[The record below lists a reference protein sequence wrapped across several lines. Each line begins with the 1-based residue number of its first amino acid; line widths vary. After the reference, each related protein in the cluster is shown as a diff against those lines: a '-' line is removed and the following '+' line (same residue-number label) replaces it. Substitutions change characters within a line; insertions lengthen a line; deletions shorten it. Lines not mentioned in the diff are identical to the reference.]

1 MADIITIENNIKKY
15 LKDGIDKKNFFYDFI
30 SNYDFPAASITRARN
45 AGKTAIKN
53 KAMYEVVSEVS
64 SPMARVT
71 DMVKEVSEE
80 RNKPRIVIATNFNEL
95 AAIDTK
101 TGDSLITP
109 ITELPLH
116 ADFFLPWNGIEKV
129 DYSRENP
136 ADIKAASR
144 FKELYHELREINSFK
159 DQTTQEQA
167 FNLFLI
173 RLLFL
178 LFAEDTDIMP
188 KGIFTN
194 TIKTRTNVDG
204 TDLNQ
209 VISEIYA
216 SLDRE
221 NRNAEPEWL
230 RDFPYVNG
238 KLFSEPHVDLV
249 FDKTTRELI
258 VESGELLNWNEI
270 NPDILG
276 AMIQTV
282 ANGEKRS
289 VTGMHYTSVEN
300 IRRVLCPLFIDDLN
314 EIKQDIFNR
323 IDDNEEKDITDKT
336 KGANRRSFIKELEA
350 LLDRLSKIK
359 IFDPA
364 CGSGNFLII
373 AYKELRYIEIE
384 ILVKLD
390 ELSSTDLD
398 QGSWFNESK
407 ISLNNFYG
415 IEIDDF
421 AHEVARL
428 SLWIAEHQMNVEME
442 RQVFNFKSSLLPLRD
457 AGQIHVGNSLRFD
470 WKSIIALDSNSEV
483 YVVGN
488 PPYIGS
494 KLQSKEQKK
503 DLQECIGNSYRW
515 KKMDY
520 IAGWFFKVE
529 PLLTSDNVKCA
540 FVTTNSIFQGE
551 QVAFIWGVLLD
562 SLDIIFTYK
571 DIKWSN
577 SASNNAGVTVSIVG
591 LAGKEKNIADRYIFD
606 NQGHKEKVNYI
617 NAYLMDGTNII
628 VESTN
633 HPINGFPKIVMGSM
647 PRDNG
652 QLIIKDYEEYQNII
666 NQWPEL
672 KQYIKKYIGSEELIT
687 GKYRYVLWLNNIEYN
702 YIKNNPWVKE
712 KIEAVA
718 SFRKNSTASSTKVA
732 ALTPYA
738 FVQRGE
744 WEAAYHSYLESDHEE
759 FTQILV
765 PCHSSENREYVPM
778 GIVGED
784 VIIPNSAMVIYNA
797 PIYLLGLLQSR
808 MHMIWMR
815 AIGGK
820 LKTDY
825 RYSAGLVYNTFPV
838 PKISEQA
845 KKEIEDCVFEILDY
859 REMSGKTL
867 AELYDAKKM
876 PGELLE
882 IHQRLDL
889 LVDKLYQTKAF
900 VDDQERLSLLLN
912 MYKDK
917 VESHE

>member
-1 MADIITIENNIKKY
+1 MADIITIENNIKKNI
-15 LKDGIDKKNFFYDFI
+15 KTGIDKDNFFYDFI

-45 AGKTAIKN
+45 AGKTVIKN
-53 KAMYEVVSEVS
+53 KAMYEVVSESS

-101 TGDSLITP
+101 TGDSLITQ

-144 FKELYHELREINSFK
+144 FKELYHELRKINSFE
-159 DQTTQEQA
+159 DQTTQEHA

-194 TIKTRTNVDG
+194 TVKTRTNVDG
-204 TDLNQ
+204 SDLNQ
-209 VISEIYA
+209 VLLEIYA

-221 NRNAEPEWL
+221 NRDNEPEWL
-230 RDFPYVNG
+230 KDFPYVNG

-258 VESGELLNWNEI
+258 IEAGELLNWNEI

-300 IRRVLCPLFIDDLN
+300 IRRVLYPLFIDDLN
-314 EIKQDIFNR
+314 EVKQDIFNR
-323 IDDNEEKDITDKT
+323 IDDNEEKDIADKT
-336 KGANRRSFIKELEA
+336 KGSNRRSLIKELES
-350 LLDRLSKIK
+350 LLERLSKIK
-359 IFDPA
+359 VFDPA

-373 AYKELRYIEIE
+373 AYKELRFIEIE

-390 ELSSTDLD
+390 ELSSSELE

-442 RQVFNFKSSLLPLRD
+442 QQVFNFKSSLLPLRD
-457 AGQIHVGNSLRFD
+457 AGQIYLGNSLRYD
-470 WKSIIALDSNSEV
+470 WDSLISIHSNLEL
-483 YVVGN
+483 YIVGN
-488 PPYIGS
+488 PPYIGA
-494 KLQSKEQKK
+494 KKQSVEQKR
-503 DLQECIGNSYRW
+503 DLINVVGNLSQPRM
-515 KKMDY
+515 MDY
-520 IAGWFFKVE
+520 VSGWLFKSV
-529 PLLTSDNVKCA
+529 DFIQKIHCKVA
-540 FVTTNSIFQGE
+540 FVTTDSIFQGE
-551 QVAFIWGVLLD
+551 QVSLVWKPLLRFI
-562 SLDIIFTYK
+562 DIIFAY
-571 DIKWSN
+571 N
-577 SASNNAGVTVSIVG
+577 SFMWSNNAAGNAGVSVSIVG
-591 LAGKEKNIADRYIFD
+591 ITSKSNSVKKRYLFIDNGLISKCVENISPYLIAGDNTVVEKSRIQLFELPRMNFGNMPNDGKHLSMTQVEKDKIFIEYPELAPYIKRYMGGKELI
-606 NQGHKEKVNYI
+606 
-617 NAYLMDGTNII
+617 DGI
-628 VESTN
+628 S
-633 HPINGFPKIVMGSM
+633 
-647 PRDNG
+647 
-652 QLIIKDYEEYQNII
+652 
-666 NQWPEL
+666 
-672 KQYIKKYIGSEELIT
+672 
-687 GKYRYVLWLNNIEYN
+687 RYVLWINKSEYEKFALNPIVKSRVSKVRNHRLKSSAPELADE
-702 YIKNNPWVKE
+702 PWR
-712 KIEAVA
+712 
-718 SFRKNSTASSTKVA
+718 FRDTNTTSTQSLVIPGNTSSSRKY
-732 ALTPYA
+732 LPMD
-738 FVQRGE
+738 FVGP
-744 WEAAYHSYLESDHEE
+744 D
-759 FTQILV
+759 T
-765 PCHSSENREYVPM
+765 
-778 GIVGED
+778 
-784 VIIPNSAMVIYNA
+784 IISNLAMVIYDS
-797 PIYLLGLLQSR
+797 PIYIMGILQSR
-808 MHMIWMR
+808 MHMLWLR
-815 AIGGK
+815 TIGGK
-820 LKTDY
+820 IGQGY
-825 RYSAGLVYNTFPV
+825 RYSVGIVYNTFPV

-845 KKEIEDCVFEILDY
+845 KAEIEECVFEILDY

-867 AELYDAKKM
+867 AELYDTKTM
-876 PGELLE
+876 PEELLE

-917 VESHE
+917 VESNE

>member
-15 LKDGIDKKNFFYDFI
+15 IKNGIDKDNFFYDFI

-45 AGKTAIKN
+45 AGKTVIKN
-53 KAMYEVVSEVS
+53 KAMYEVVSESS

-71 DMVKEVSEE
+71 DIVKEVSEE

-116 ADFFLPWNGIEKV
+116 ADFFLPWNNIEKV

-159 DQTTQEQA
+159 DQTTQEHA

-194 TIKTRTNVDG
+194 AIKTRTNLDG
-204 TDLNQ
+204 SDLNQ
-209 VISEIYA
+209 VISGIYA

-221 NRNAEPEWL
+221 NRDLEPEWL

-238 KLFSEPHVDLV
+238 KLFSEPHVDLK

-258 VESGELLNWNEI
+258 IEAGELLNWNEI

-282 ANGEKRS
+282 ASGEKRS

-300 IRRVLCPLFIDDLN
+300 IRRVLCPLFIDELN
-314 EIKQDIFNR
+314 EVKQDIFNR

-336 KGANRRSFIKELEA
+336 KGTNRRGFIKELEA
-350 LLDRLSKIK
+350 LLNRLSKIK
-359 IFDPA
+359 VFDPA

-390 ELSSTDLD
+390 DLSSNELE
-398 QGSWFNESK
+398 QGCWFNESK

-415 IEIDDF
+415 IDIDDF
-421 AHEVARL
+421 THEVAKL
-428 SLWIAEHQMNVEME
+428 SLWIAEHQMNIEME
-442 RQVFNFKSSLLPLRD
+442 KSIYNFKSNLLPLHD
-457 AGQIHVGNSLRFD
+457 AGQIFLGNSTNYNWLELVNLT
-470 WKSIIALDSNSEV
+470 KDSEL
-483 YVVGN
+483 YLVGN
-488 PPYIGS
+488 PPYSGKKNS
-494 KLQSKEQKK
+494 KDTYKNQDKE
-503 DLQECIGNSYRW
+503 LVLGHIPSY
-515 KKMDY
+515 KSLDY
-520 IAGWFFKVE
+520 VCCWFYKAAKLITNCNGRAALV
-529 PLLTSDNVKCA
+529 S
-540 FVTTNSIFQGE
+540 TNSIVQGE
-551 QVAFIWGVLLD
+551 QVAIFWPEMFELVEIDFAYD
-562 SLDIIFTYK
+562 SFR
-571 DIKWSN
+571 WSN
-577 SASNNAGVTVSIVG
+577 SAANPAGVTVVIIGFSNKNNRSIKYLYSV
-591 LAGKEKNIADRYIFD
+591 D
-606 NQGHKEKVNYI
+606 NQKRKVENI
-617 NAYLMDGTNII
+617 NAYLTDGPNIYVKNCKTNLFGL
-628 VESTN
+628 
-633 HPINGFPKIVMGSM
+633 PIMVMGSM

-652 QLIIKDYEEYQNII
+652 GLIINTYQEYNEVIKLYPILRAYIRKFIGAKELINNQPRYTLWMNETQYMCVKDNPYVIERI
-666 NQWPEL
+666 NQVVD
-672 KQYIKKYIGSEELIT
+672 
-687 GKYRYVLWLNNIEYN
+687 YRSG
-702 YIKNNPWVKE
+702 E
-712 KIEAVA
+712 KAQL
-718 SFRKNSTASSTKVA
+718 STKKA
-732 ALTPYA
+732 ASIPYR
-738 FVQRGE
+738 FVEDRNKDR
-744 WEAAYHSYLESDHEE
+744 EA
-759 FTQILV
+759 III
-765 PCHSSENREYVPM
+765 PCHSSENRDYIPM
-778 GIVGED
+778 GIIAED
-784 VIIPNSAMVIYNA
+784 VIVSNSAMAIYDA
-797 PIYLLGLLQSR
+797 PIYLLGLLESR
-808 MHMIWMR
+808 MHMTWMR

-820 LKTDY
+820 LETRY

-845 KKEIEDCVFEILDY
+845 KAEIEDCVLEMLDY

-876 PGELLE
+876 PEELLE

-900 VDDQERLSLLLN
+900 ADDQERLSLLLN

-917 VESHE
+917 VESNE

>member
-15 LKDGIDKKNFFYDFI
+15 IKNGIDKDNFFYDFI
-30 SNYDFPAASITRARN
+30 LNYGLPAASITRAKN
-45 AGKTAIKN
+45 AGKTVIKN
-53 KAMYEVVSEVS
+53 KAMYEVVSESS

-71 DMVKEVSEE
+71 DMVKELSEE
-80 RNKPRIVIATNFNEL
+80 RNKPRIVIATNFNEI

-109 ITELPLH
+109 IAELPLH
-116 ADFFLPWNGIEKV
+116 ANFFLPWNGIEKV

-144 FKELYHELREINSFK
+144 FKALYHELREINTFK
-159 DQTTQEQA
+159 DQTTQEHA

-194 TIKTRTNVDG
+194 AIKTRTNLDG
-204 TDLNQ
+204 SDLNQ

-221 NRNAEPEWL
+221 NRDNESEWL
-230 RDFPYVNG
+230 KDFPYVNG
-238 KLFSEPHVDLV
+238 KLFSEPHVNLV

-258 VESGELLNWNEI
+258 IEAGELLNWNEI

-282 ANGEKRS
+282 ANEEKRS

-314 EIKQDIFNR
+314 EVKQDIFNR
-323 IDDNEEKDITDKT
+323 IEDNEEKEITDKT
-336 KGANRRSFIKELEA
+336 KESNRRAFIKELES

-359 IFDPA
+359 VFDPA

-384 ILVKLD
+384 ILVKLE
-390 ELSSTDLD
+390 ELSFNELE

-415 IEIDDF
+415 IDIDDF
-421 AHEVARL
+421 THEVAKL
-428 SLWIAEHQMNVEME
+428 SLWIAEHQMNIEME
-442 RQVFNFKSSLLPLRD
+442 KSIYNFKSNLLPLHD
-457 AGQIHVGNSLRFD
+457 AGQIFLGNSTNYNWLELVNLT
-470 WKSIIALDSNSEV
+470 KDSEL
-483 YVVGN
+483 YLVGN
-488 PPYIGS
+488 PPYSGKKNS
-494 KLQSKEQKK
+494 KDTYKNQDKEFV
-503 DLQECIGNSYRW
+503 LGHIPSY
-515 KKMDY
+515 KNLDY
-520 IAGWFFKVE
+520 VCCWFYKAAKLITNCNGRAALV
-529 PLLTSDNVKCA
+529 S
-540 FVTTNSIFQGE
+540 TNSIVQGE
-551 QVAFIWGVLLD
+551 QVAIFWPEMFELVDIDFAYD
-562 SLDIIFTYK
+562 SF
-571 DIKWSN
+571 KWSN
-577 SASNNAGVTVSIVG
+577 SAANPAGVTVVIIGFSDKNNRSIKY
-591 LAGKEKNIADRYIFD
+591 LYSTD
-606 NQGHKEKVNYI
+606 NQRRKVDNI
-617 NAYLMDGTNII
+617 NAYLAEEINIY
-628 VESTN
+628 VKNSKVN
-633 HPINGFPKIVMGSM
+633 LFGLPVMVMGSM
-647 PRDNG
+647 PIDG
-652 QLIIKDYEEYQNII
+652 GGLIINNFEEYIDI
-666 NQWPEL
+666 VKRYPEL
-672 KQYIKKYIGSEELIT
+672 KPYIRKFIGAKEFIND
-687 GKYRYVLWLNNIEYN
+687 KQRYVLWLDEKKYSVV
-702 YIKNNPWVKE
+702 KDNPFVKE
-712 KIEAVA
+712 RMNIVVA
-718 SFRKNSTASSTKVA
+718 ERSKEKAKASTKKA
-732 ALTPYA
+732 AKTPYK
-738 FVQRGE
+738 FGE
-744 WEAAYHSYLESDHEE
+744 IRHRETEG
-759 FTQILV
+759 IIIPRV
-765 PCHSSENREYVPM
+765 SSENRYYVPM
-778 GIVGED
+778 GFVGPD
-784 VIIPNSAMVIYNA
+784 TIISDSAMAIYDA
-797 PIYLLGLLQSR
+797 PIYLLGLLESR
-808 MHMIWMR
+808 MHMTWMR

-820 LKTDY
+820 LETRY

-838 PKISEQA
+838 PKISEQEKA
-845 KKEIEDCVFEILDY
+845 EIEDCVFEILDY

-876 PGELLE
+876 PEDLLE

-917 VESHE
+917 VESNE

>member
-15 LKDGIDKKNFFYDFI
+15 LKDGINQENFFYDFI
-30 SNYDFPAASITRARN
+30 SNYGFPAASITRARN
-45 AGKTAIKN
+45 AGKTVIKN
-53 KAMYEVVSEVS
+53 KAMYDVVSETS

-101 TGDSLITP
+101 TGDSLITS
-109 ITELPLH
+109 IAELPLH
-116 ADFFLPWNGIEKV
+116 ADFFLPWKGIEKV

-159 DQTTQEQA
+159 DQTTEEHA

-194 TIKTRTNVDG
+194 TVKTRTDVDG
-204 TDLNQ
+204 SDLNQ

-216 SLDRE
+216 SLDRG
-221 NRNAEPEWL
+221 NRDAEPEWL

-258 VESGELLNWNEI
+258 IEAGELLNWNEI

-282 ANGEKRS
+282 ADGEKRS

-300 IRRVLCPLFIDDLN
+300 IRRVLCPLFIDNLN
-314 EIKQDIFNR
+314 EVKQDIFDR
-323 IDDNEEKDITDKT
+323 IDENEEKDITDKT

-350 LLDRLSKIK
+350 LIERLSKIK
-359 IFDPA
+359 VFDPA

-384 ILVKLD
+384 ILAKLD
-390 ELSSTDLD
+390 ELSSSELD

-415 IEIDDF
+415 IDIDDF
-421 AHEVARL
+421 THEVAKL
-428 SLWIAEHQMNVEME
+428 SLWIAEHQMNIELE
-442 RQVFNFKSSLLPLRD
+442 KSIYNFKSNLLPLHD
-457 AGQIHVGNSLRFD
+457 AGQIFLGNSTRYEWEELVD
-470 WKSIIALDSNSEV
+470 ITKDSEL
-483 YVVGN
+483 YLVGN
-488 PPYIGS
+488 PPYSGKKNS
-494 KLQSKEQKK
+494 KK
-503 DLQECIGNSYRW
+503 DTFKNYDKEYVLGHISSY
-515 KKMDY
+515 KSLDY
-520 IAGWFFKVE
+520 VCCWFYKAAKLIINCNGRAALV
-529 PLLTSDNVKCA
+529 S
-540 FVTTNSIFQGE
+540 TNSVVQGE
-551 QVAFIWGVLLD
+551 QVAIFWPEMFKLVDIDFAYD
-562 SLDIIFTYK
+562 SF
-571 DIKWSN
+571 KWSN
-577 SASNNAGVTVSIVG
+577 SAANPAGVTVVIVG
-591 LAGKEKNIADRYIFD
+591 FSNKNNHSIKYLYSTD
-606 NQGHKEKVNYI
+606 NQRRKVENI
-617 NAYLMDGTNII
+617 NAYLTEGPNIY
-628 VESTN
+628 VKN
-633 HPINGFPKIVMGSM
+633 YKRNLYDLPVMVMGSM

-652 QLIIKDYEEYQNII
+652 GLIINTYQEFSEVISLYPILRACIRKFIGAKEFI
-666 NQWPEL
+666 NNQ
-672 KQYIKKYIGSEELIT
+672 Q
-687 GKYRYVLWLNNIEYN
+687 RYVLWMSEEQYLSVKDNP
-702 YIKNNPWVKE
+702 YIAEHIQQVIDYRSSDK
-712 KIEAVA
+712 AQL
-718 SFRKNSTASSTKVA
+718 STKKA
-732 ALTPYA
+732 ANTPYK
-738 FVQRGE
+738 FVEDRNKDQ
-744 WEAAYHSYLESDHEE
+744 EA
-759 FTQILV
+759 III
-765 PCHSSENREYVPM
+765 PCHSSENRDYIPM
-778 GIVGED
+778 GIIDKE
-784 VIIPNSAMVIYNA
+784 VIISNSAMAIYDA
-797 PIYLLGLLQSR
+797 PIYLLGLLESR
-808 MHMIWMR
+808 MHMTWMR

-845 KKEIEDCVFEILDY
+845 KAEIENCVFEMLDY

-876 PGELLE
+876 PEELLE

-917 VESHE
+917 VESNE

>member
-15 LKDGIDKKNFFYDFI
+15 LKEGIDKENFFYDLI
-30 SNYDFPAASITRARN
+30 SNYKFPAASITRARN
-45 AGKTAIKN
+45 AGKTVIKN

-80 RNKPRIVIATNFNEL
+80 RNKPRIVIATNFDEI

-101 TGDSLITP
+101 TSDSLIIP

-159 DQTTQEQA
+159 DQTTQEHA

-194 TIKTRTNVDG
+194 TVKTRTNIDG
-204 TDLNQ
+204 SDLNQ

-249 FDKTTRELI
+249 FDKSTRELI
-258 VESGELLNWNEI
+258 IEAGELLNWNEI

-282 ANGEKRS
+282 ADGEKRS

-300 IRRVLCPLFIDDLN
+300 IRRVLCPLFIDNLN
-314 EIKQDIFNR
+314 EVKQDIFNR
-323 IDDNEEKDITDKT
+323 IDENEEKDITDKT
-336 KGANRRSFIKELEA
+336 KGANRRSLIKELEA
-350 LLDRLSKIK
+350 LIDRLSKIK

-373 AYKELRYIEIE
+373 AYKELRRIEIVV
-384 ILVKLD
+384 LCKLQ
-390 ELSSTDLD
+390 ELMPKENA
-398 QGSWFNESK
+398 QGGRLFYESVV
-407 ISLNNFYG
+407 SLNSFIG
-415 IEIDDF
+415 IDLDDF
-421 AHEVARL
+421 AYEITRL

-442 RQVFNFKSSLLPLRD
+442 TRIKNAKASLLPLHD
-457 AGQIHVGNSLRFD
+457 AGKIYVGNSLRHD
-470 WKSIIALDSNSEV
+470 WSQLTNINQDDELYI
-483 YVVGN
+483 VGN
-488 PPYIGS
+488 PQYKGS
-494 KLQSKEQKK
+494 KKQKDYQKE
-503 DLQECIGNSYRW
+503 DLELVVGDKGSHGS
-515 KKMDY
+515 MDY
-520 IAGWFFKVE
+520 VAGWFFKAVE
-529 PLLTSDNVKCA
+529 LMRHNNCQTS
-540 FVTTNSIFQGE
+540 FVTTNSICQGE
-551 QVAFIWGVLLD
+551 QVALIWNYLLKYV
-562 SLDIIFTYK
+562 DISFAYSAF
-571 DIKWSN
+571 KWSN
-577 SASNNAGVTVSIVG
+577 NASNNAGVTVNIIG
-591 LAGKEKNIADRYIFD
+591 LCSKDTLLDRFLYDESGFQRRVSNITPYITE
-606 NQGHKEKVNYI
+606 NE
-617 NAYLMDGTNII
+617 NII
-628 VESTN
+628 VKSENNTL
-633 HPINGFPKIVMGSM
+633 NGLPKMCLGNM
-647 PRDNG
+647 PNDGGGLVITSEERIDY
-652 QLIIKDYEEYQNII
+652 IKEY
-666 NQWPEL
+666 PEL
-672 KQYIKKYIGSEELIT
+672 NQYIKKYIGAAELIKGQYRYALWLSEE
-687 GKYRYVLWLNNIEYN
+687 EYN
-702 YIKNNPWVKE
+702 KVATNPIVQSRILHTYNHRIKSSAKKLAERPW
-712 KIEAVA
+712 
-718 SFRKNSTASSTKVA
+718 SFRDTNVTK
-732 ALTPYA
+732 
-738 FVQRGE
+738 
-744 WEAAYHSYLESDHEE
+744 
-759 FTQILV
+759 TQSIIIPRV
-765 PCHSSENREYVPM
+765 SSENRYYVPM
-778 GIVGED
+778 GIVGPD
-784 VIIPNSAMVIYNA
+784 TIISDSAMAIYDA
-797 PIYLLGLLQSR
+797 PIYLLGLLESR
-808 MHMIWMR
+808 MHMTWMR

-820 LKTDY
+820 LETRY

-845 KKEIEDCVFEILDY
+845 KAEIEDCVFEILDY
-859 REMSGKTL
+859 RETSGKTL
-867 AELYDAKKM
+867 AELYDTKTM
-876 PGELLE
+876 PEELLE

-917 VESHE
+917 VESNE

>member
-15 LKDGIDKKNFFYDFI
+15 LKDGIDKENFFYDFI

-45 AGKTAIKN
+45 AGKTVIKN

-80 RNKPRIVIATNFNEL
+80 RNKPRIVIATNFDEI

-101 TGDSLITP
+101 TGDSLISP

-116 ADFFLPWNGIEKV
+116 ADFFLPWTGVEKV

-144 FKELYHELREINSFK
+144 FKELYHELRAINSFK
-159 DQTTQEQA
+159 DQTTQEHA

-194 TIKTRTNVDG
+194 AIKTRTNVDG
-204 TDLNQ
+204 SDLNQ
-209 VISEIYA
+209 VISEIYT

-221 NRNAEPEWL
+221 NRDAEPEWL

-258 VESGELLNWNEI
+258 IEAGELLNWNEI

-282 ANGEKRS
+282 ADGEKRS

-300 IRRVLCPLFIDDLN
+300 IRRVLCPLFIDNLN
-314 EIKQDIFNR
+314 EVKQDIFNR
-323 IDDNEEKDITDKT
+323 IDENEEKDIIDKT

-350 LLDRLSKIK
+350 LIDRLSKIK
-359 IFDPA
+359 VFDPA

-384 ILVKLD
+384 ILSKLD
-390 ELSSTDLD
+390 ELSSTELD

-415 IEIDDF
+415 IDIDDF
-421 AHEVARL
+421 THEVAKL
-428 SLWIAEHQMNVEME
+428 SLWIAEHQMNIELE
-442 RQVFNFKSSLLPLRD
+442 KSIYNFKSNLLPLHD
-457 AGQIHVGNSLRFD
+457 AGQIFLGNSTRYEWEELVD
-470 WKSIIALDSNSEV
+470 ITKDSEL
-483 YVVGN
+483 YLVGN
-488 PPYIGS
+488 PPYSGKKNS
-494 KLQSKEQKK
+494 KK
-503 DLQECIGNSYRW
+503 DTYKNYDKEYVLGHISSY
-515 KKMDY
+515 KSLDY
-520 IAGWFFKVE
+520 VCCWFYKAAKLIINCNGRAALV
-529 PLLTSDNVKCA
+529 S
-540 FVTTNSIFQGE
+540 TNSIVQGE
-551 QVAFIWGVLLD
+551 QVAIFWPEMFELVDIDFAYD
-562 SLDIIFTYK
+562 SF
-571 DIKWSN
+571 KWSN
-577 SASNNAGVTVSIVG
+577 SAANPAGVTVVIIGFSNKNNHSIKY
-591 LAGKEKNIADRYIFD
+591 LYSTD
-606 NQGHKEKVNYI
+606 NQRRKVENI
-617 NAYLMDGTNII
+617 NAYLAEEINIYVKNSRTNLYDLP
-628 VESTN
+628 VM
-633 HPINGFPKIVMGSM
+633 VMGSM
-647 PRDNG
+647 PIDG
-652 QLIIKDYEEYQNII
+652 GGLIIKSFEEYIDI
-666 NQWPEL
+666 VKRYPEL
-672 KQYIKKYIGSEELIT
+672 KPYIRKFIGAKEFIND
-687 GKYRYVLWLNNIEYN
+687 KQRYVLWLGENEYSR
-702 YIKNNPWVKE
+702 IKDNPFIKERMDIVIAERSKE
-712 KIEAVA
+712 KAKE
-718 SFRKNSTASSTKVA
+718 STKKA
-732 ALTPYA
+732 ASTPYK
-738 FVQRGE
+738 FGE
-744 WEAAYHSYLESDHEE
+744 IRHRDTEG
-759 FTQILV
+759 IIIPRV
-765 PCHSSENREYVPM
+765 SSENRYYVPM
-778 GIVGED
+778 GIVGPD
-784 VIIPNSAMVIYNA
+784 IIISDSAMAIYDA
-797 PIYLLGLLQSR
+797 PIYLLGLLESR
-808 MHMIWMR
+808 MHMTWMR

-820 LKTDY
+820 LETRY

-845 KKEIEDCVFEILDY
+845 KAEIEDCVFEILDY

-867 AELYDAKKM
+867 AELYDTKTM
-876 PGELLE
+876 PEELLE

-917 VESHE
+917 VESNE

>member
-15 LKDGIDKKNFFYDFI
+15 LKEGIDKENFFYDLI
-30 SNYDFPAASITRARN
+30 SNYKFPAASITRARN
-45 AGKTAIKN
+45 AGKTVIKN

-80 RNKPRIVIATNFNEL
+80 RNKPRIVIATNFDEI

-101 TGDSLITP
+101 TSDSLIIP

-136 ADIKAASR
+136 ADIKAASK

-159 DQTTQEQA
+159 DQTTQEHA

-194 TIKTRTNVDG
+194 TVKTRTNIDG
-204 TDLNQ
+204 SDLNQ

-249 FDKTTRELI
+249 FDKSTRELI
-258 VESGELLNWNEI
+258 IEAGELLNWNEI

-282 ANGEKRS
+282 ADGEKRS

-300 IRRVLCPLFIDDLN
+300 IRRVLCPLFIDNLN
-314 EIKQDIFNR
+314 EVKQDIFNR
-323 IDDNEEKDITDKT
+323 IDENEEKDITDKT
-336 KGANRRSFIKELEA
+336 KGANRRSLIKELEA
-350 LLDRLSKIK
+350 LIDRLSKIK

-373 AYKELRYIEIE
+373 AYKELRRIEIVV
-384 ILVKLD
+384 LCKLQ
-390 ELSSTDLD
+390 ELMPKENA
-398 QGSWFNESK
+398 QGGRLFYESVV
-407 ISLNNFYG
+407 SLNSFIG
-415 IEIDDF
+415 IDLDDF
-421 AHEVARL
+421 AYEITRL

-442 RQVFNFKSSLLPLRD
+442 TRIKNAKASLLPLHD
-457 AGQIHVGNSLRFD
+457 AGKIYVGNSLRHD
-470 WKSIIALDSNSEV
+470 WSQLTNINQDDELYI
-483 YVVGN
+483 VGN
-488 PPYIGS
+488 PQYKGS
-494 KLQSKEQKK
+494 KKQKDYQKE
-503 DLQECIGNSYRW
+503 DLELVVGDKGSHGS
-515 KKMDY
+515 MDY
-520 IAGWFFKVE
+520 VAGWFFKAVE
-529 PLLTSDNVKCA
+529 LMRHNNCQTS
-540 FVTTNSIFQGE
+540 FVTTNSICQGE
-551 QVAFIWGVLLD
+551 QVALIWNYLLKYV
-562 SLDIIFTYK
+562 DISFAYSAF
-571 DIKWSN
+571 KWSN
-577 SASNNAGVTVSIVG
+577 NASNNAGVTVNIIG
-591 LAGKEKNIADRYIFD
+591 LCSKDTLLDRFLYDESGFQRRVSNITPYITE
-606 NQGHKEKVNYI
+606 NE
-617 NAYLMDGTNII
+617 NII
-628 VESTN
+628 VKSENNTL
-633 HPINGFPKIVMGSM
+633 NGLPKMCLGNM
-647 PRDNG
+647 PNDGGGLVITSEERIDY
-652 QLIIKDYEEYQNII
+652 IKEY
-666 NQWPEL
+666 PEL
-672 KQYIKKYIGSEELIT
+672 NQYIKKYIGAAELIKGQYRYALWLSEE
-687 GKYRYVLWLNNIEYN
+687 EYN
-702 YIKNNPWVKE
+702 KVATNPIVQSRILHTYNHRIKSSAKKLAERPW
-712 KIEAVA
+712 
-718 SFRKNSTASSTKVA
+718 SFRDTNVTK
-732 ALTPYA
+732 
-738 FVQRGE
+738 
-744 WEAAYHSYLESDHEE
+744 
-759 FTQILV
+759 TQSIIIPRV
-765 PCHSSENREYVPM
+765 SSENRYYVPM
-778 GIVGED
+778 GIVGPD
-784 VIIPNSAMVIYNA
+784 TIISDSAMAIYDA
-797 PIYLLGLLQSR
+797 PIYLLGLLESR
-808 MHMIWMR
+808 MHMTWMR

-820 LKTDY
+820 LETRY

-845 KKEIEDCVFEILDY
+845 KAEIEDCVFEILDY
-859 REMSGKTL
+859 RETSGKTL
-867 AELYDAKKM
+867 AELYDTKTM
-876 PGELLE
+876 PEELLE

-917 VESHE
+917 VESNE

>member
-15 LKDGIDKKNFFYDFI
+15 LKDGINKENFFYDLI

-53 KAMYEVVSEVS
+53 KAMYEVVSEIS

-71 DMVKEVSEE
+71 DMVKEILEE

-101 TGDSLITP
+101 TGDSLITS
-109 ITELPLH
+109 IAELPLH

-144 FKELYHELREINSFK
+144 FKELYHELRKINSFK
-159 DQTTQEQA
+159 DQTTQEHA

-194 TIKTRTNVDG
+194 AIKTRTNVDG
-204 TDLNQ
+204 SNLNQ
-209 VISEIYA
+209 VISEVYA

-221 NRNAEPEWL
+221 NRDAEPEWL
-230 RDFPYVNG
+230 REFPYVNG

-258 VESGELLNWNEI
+258 IEAGELLNWNEI

-300 IRRVLCPLFIDDLN
+300 IRRVLCPLFIDNLN
-314 EIKQDIFNR
+314 EVKQDIFDR
-323 IDDNEEKDITDKT
+323 IDENEEKDITDRT
-336 KGANRRSFIKELEA
+336 KETKRRGFIKELKS
-350 LLDRLSKIK
+350 LLERLSKIK

-384 ILVKLD
+384 ILAKLD
-390 ELSSTDLD
+390 ELSSTELD

-421 AHEVARL
+421 AYEVARL

-442 RQVFNFKSSLLPLRD
+442 QQVFNFKSSLLPLRD
-457 AGQIHVGNSLRFD
+457 AGQIYLGNSLRYD
-470 WKSIIALDSNSEV
+470 WDSLISIHSNLEL
-483 YVVGN
+483 YIVGN
-488 PPYIGS
+488 PPYIGA
-494 KLQSKEQKK
+494 KKQSVEQKR
-503 DLQECIGNSYRW
+503 DLINVVGNLSQPRM
-515 KKMDY
+515 MDY
-520 IAGWFFKVE
+520 VSGWLFKSV
-529 PLLTSDNVKCA
+529 DFIQKIHCKVA
-540 FVTTNSIFQGE
+540 FVTTDSIFQGE
-551 QVAFIWGVLLD
+551 QVSLVWKPLLRFI
-562 SLDIIFTYK
+562 DIIFAY
-571 DIKWSN
+571 N
-577 SASNNAGVTVSIVG
+577 SFMWSNNAAGNAGVSVSIVG
-591 LAGKEKNIADRYIFD
+591 ITSKSNSVKKRYLFIDNGLISKCVENISPYLIAGDNTVVEKSRIQLFELPRMNFGNMPNDGKHLSMTQVEKDKIFIEYPELAPYIKRYMGGKELI
-606 NQGHKEKVNYI
+606 
-617 NAYLMDGTNII
+617 DGI
-628 VESTN
+628 S
-633 HPINGFPKIVMGSM
+633 
-647 PRDNG
+647 
-652 QLIIKDYEEYQNII
+652 
-666 NQWPEL
+666 
-672 KQYIKKYIGSEELIT
+672 
-687 GKYRYVLWLNNIEYN
+687 RYVLWINKSEYEKFALNPIVKSRVSKVRNHRLKSSAPELADE
-702 YIKNNPWVKE
+702 PWR
-712 KIEAVA
+712 
-718 SFRKNSTASSTKVA
+718 FRDTNTTSTQSLVIPGNTSSSRKY
-732 ALTPYA
+732 LPMD
-738 FVQRGE
+738 FVGP
-744 WEAAYHSYLESDHEE
+744 D
-759 FTQILV
+759 T
-765 PCHSSENREYVPM
+765 
-778 GIVGED
+778 
-784 VIIPNSAMVIYNA
+784 IISNLAMVIYDS
-797 PIYLLGLLQSR
+797 PIYIMGILQSR
-808 MHMIWMR
+808 MHMLWLR
-815 AIGGK
+815 TIGGK
-820 LKTDY
+820 IGQGY
-825 RYSAGLVYNTFPV
+825 RYSVGIVYNTFPV

-845 KKEIEDCVFEILDY
+845 KAEIEDCVFEILDY

-867 AELYDAKKM
+867 AELYDTKTM
-876 PGELLE
+876 PEELLE

-917 VESHE
+917 VESNE

>member
-15 LKDGIDKKNFFYDFI
+15 IKDGIDKEKFFYDFI
-30 SNYDFPAASITRARN
+30 SNYNFPAASITRARN
-45 AGKTAIKN
+45 AGKTIIKN
-53 KAMYEVVSEVS
+53 KAMYDVVSETS

-101 TGDSLITP
+101 TGDSLITL
-109 ITELPLH
+109 IAELPLH

-159 DQTTQEQA
+159 DQTTQEHA

-194 TIKTRTNVDG
+194 TVKTRTNIDG
-204 TDLNQ
+204 SDLNQ

-216 SLDRE
+216 SLDHE

-258 VESGELLNWNEI
+258 IEAGELLNWNEI

-282 ANGEKRS
+282 ADGEKRS

-300 IRRVLCPLFIDDLN
+300 IRRVLCPLFIDNLN
-314 EIKQDIFNR
+314 EVKQDIFDR
-323 IDDNEEKDITDKT
+323 IDENEEKDITDKT
-336 KGANRRSFIKELEA
+336 KGANRRSLIKELEA
-350 LLDRLSKIK
+350 LIDRLSKIK
-359 IFDPA
+359 VFDPA

-384 ILVKLD
+384 ILAKLD
-390 ELSSTDLD
+390 ELSSSELD

-415 IEIDDF
+415 IDIDDF
-421 AHEVARL
+421 THEVAKL
-428 SLWIAEHQMNVEME
+428 SLWIAEHQMNIELE
-442 RQVFNFKSSLLPLRD
+442 KSIYNFKSNLLPLHD
-457 AGQIHVGNSLRFD
+457 AGQIFLGNSTRYEWEELVD
-470 WKSIIALDSNSEV
+470 ITKDSEL
-483 YVVGN
+483 YLVGN
-488 PPYIGS
+488 PPYSGKKNS
-494 KLQSKEQKK
+494 KK
-503 DLQECIGNSYRW
+503 DTYKNYDKEYVLGHISSY
-515 KKMDY
+515 KSLDY
-520 IAGWFFKVE
+520 VCCWFYKAAKLIINCNGRAALV
-529 PLLTSDNVKCA
+529 S
-540 FVTTNSIFQGE
+540 TNSVVQGE
-551 QVAFIWGVLLD
+551 QVAIFWPEMFELVDIDFAYD
-562 SLDIIFTYK
+562 SF
-571 DIKWSN
+571 KWSN
-577 SASNNAGVTVSIVG
+577 SAANPAGVTVVIVG
-591 LAGKEKNIADRYIFD
+591 FSNKNNHSIKYLYSTD
-606 NQGHKEKVNYI
+606 NQRRKVENI
-617 NAYLMDGTNII
+617 NAYLTEGSNIY
-628 VESTN
+628 VKN
-633 HPINGFPKIVMGSM
+633 YKRNLYDLPVMVMGSM

-652 QLIIKDYEEYQNII
+652 GLIINTYQEFTEVISLYPILRACIRKFIGAKEFI
-666 NQWPEL
+666 NNQ
-672 KQYIKKYIGSEELIT
+672 Q
-687 GKYRYVLWLNNIEYN
+687 RYVLWMSEEQYLSV
-702 YIKNNPWVKE
+702 KDNPY
-712 KIEAVA
+712 VA
-718 SFRKNSTASSTKVA
+718 EHIQQVIDYRSSDKAQLSTKKA
-732 ALTPYA
+732 ANIPYK
-738 FVQRGE
+738 FVEDRNKDQ
-744 WEAAYHSYLESDHEE
+744 EA
-759 FTQILV
+759 III
-765 PCHSSENREYVPM
+765 PCHSSENRDYIPM
-778 GIVGED
+778 GIIDKE
-784 VIIPNSAMVIYNA
+784 VIISNSAMAIYDA
-797 PIYLLGLLQSR
+797 PIYLLGLLESR
-808 MHMIWMR
+808 MHMTWMR

-820 LKTDY
+820 LETRY

-845 KKEIEDCVFEILDY
+845 KAEMEDCVFEILDY

-867 AELYDAKKM
+867 AELYDTKTM
-876 PGELLE
+876 PEELLE

-900 VDDQERLSLLLN
+900 VDDQERLGLLLN

-917 VESHE
+917 VESNE

>member
-15 LKDGIDKKNFFYDFI
+15 IKNGIDKDNFFYDFI
-30 SNYDFPAASITRARN
+30 SNYKFPVSSITRARN
-45 AGKTAIKN
+45 AGKTVIKN
-53 KAMYEVVSEVS
+53 KAMYEVVSESS

-71 DMVKEVSEE
+71 EMVKEVSEE
-80 RNKPRIVIATNFNEL
+80 RNKPRIIISTNFNEL

-101 TGDSLITP
+101 TGNSLITP
-109 ITELPLH
+109 IAELPFH
-116 ADFFLPWNGIEKV
+116 ANFFLPWNGIEKV

-144 FKELYHELREINSFK
+144 FNALYHELREINSFK
-159 DQTTQEQA
+159 NQTTQEHA

-194 TIKTRTNVDG
+194 AIKTRTNLDG
-204 TDLNQ
+204 SDLNQ
-209 VISEIYA
+209 VILEIYA

-221 NRNAEPEWL
+221 NRDVEPEWL

-238 KLFSEPHVDLV
+238 KLFSEPHVDLI

-258 VESGELLNWNEI
+258 IEAGELLNWNEI

-282 ANGEKRS
+282 ASGEKRS

-314 EIKQDIFNR
+314 EVKQDIFNR
-323 IDDNEEKDITDKT
+323 IDDNEEKAITDKT
-336 KGANRRSFIKELEA
+336 KGTNRRGFIKELEA
-350 LLDRLSKIK
+350 LLNRLSKIK
-359 IFDPA
+359 VFDPA

-390 ELSSTDLD
+390 ELSSNELE

-415 IEIDDF
+415 IDIDDF
-421 AHEVARL
+421 THEVAKL
-428 SLWIAEHQMNVEME
+428 SLWIAEHQMNIEME
-442 RQVFNFKSSLLPLRD
+442 KSIYNFKSNLLPLHD
-457 AGQIHVGNSLRFD
+457 AGQIFLGNSTNYNWLELVNLT
-470 WKSIIALDSNSEV
+470 KDSEL
-483 YVVGN
+483 YLVGN
-488 PPYIGS
+488 PPYSGKKNS
-494 KLQSKEQKK
+494 KDTHKNQDKE
-503 DLQECIGNSYRW
+503 LVLGHIPSY
-515 KKMDY
+515 KSLDY
-520 IAGWFFKVE
+520 VCCWFYKAAKLITNCNGRAALV
-529 PLLTSDNVKCA
+529 S
-540 FVTTNSIFQGE
+540 TNSIVQGE
-551 QVAFIWGVLLD
+551 QVAIFWPEMFELVEIDFAYD
-562 SLDIIFTYK
+562 SFR
-571 DIKWSN
+571 WSN
-577 SASNNAGVTVSIVG
+577 SAANPAGVTVVIIGFSNKNNRSIKYLYSV
-591 LAGKEKNIADRYIFD
+591 D
-606 NQGHKEKVNYI
+606 NQKRKVENI
-617 NAYLMDGTNII
+617 NAYLTDGPNIYVKTCKTNLFGL
-628 VESTN
+628 
-633 HPINGFPKIVMGSM
+633 PIMVMGSM

-652 QLIIKDYEEYQNII
+652 GLIINTYQEYNEVIKLYPILRAYIRKFIGAKELINNQPRYTLWMNETQYMCVKDNPYVIERI
-666 NQWPEL
+666 NQVVD
-672 KQYIKKYIGSEELIT
+672 
-687 GKYRYVLWLNNIEYN
+687 YRSG
-702 YIKNNPWVKE
+702 E
-712 KIEAVA
+712 KAQL
-718 SFRKNSTASSTKVA
+718 STKKA
-732 ALTPYA
+732 ASIPYR
-738 FVQRGE
+738 FVEDRNKDR
-744 WEAAYHSYLESDHEE
+744 EA
-759 FTQILV
+759 III
-765 PCHSSENREYVPM
+765 PCHSSENRDYIPM
-778 GIVGED
+778 GIIAED
-784 VIIPNSAMVIYNA
+784 VIVSNSAMAIYDA
-797 PIYLLGLLQSR
+797 PIYLLGLLESR
-808 MHMIWMR
+808 MHMTWMR

-838 PKISEQA
+838 PKISKKA
-845 KKEIEDCVFEILDY
+845 KAEIEDCVFEMLDY

-876 PGELLE
+876 PEELLE

-900 VDDQERLSLLLN
+900 KGDQERLRLLLN

-917 VESHE
+917 VESNE

>member
-15 LKDGIDKKNFFYDFI
+15 IKDGIDKKNFFYDFI

-80 RNKPRIVIATNFNEL
+80 RNKPRIVIATNFDEL

-109 ITELPLH
+109 IIELPLY

-159 DQTTQEQA
+159 DQTTQEHA

-194 TIKTRTNVDG
+194 TVKTRTNIDG
-204 TDLNQ
+204 ADLNQ

-221 NRNAEPEWL
+221 NRNAETEWL

-249 FDKTTRELI
+249 FDKLTRELI
-258 VESGELLNWNEI
+258 IEAGELLNWNEI

-282 ANGEKRS
+282 ANGERRS

-300 IRRVLCPLFIDDLN
+300 TLRVLNPLFIDQLN
-314 EIKQDIFNR
+314 SVKQELFDQ
-323 IDDNEEKDITDKT
+323 IDDNEDKDVTEQT
-336 KGANRRSFIKELEA
+336 KDSNRRRFQLELEA
-350 LLDRLSKIK
+350 LLNRLSEIK

-373 AYKELRYIEIE
+373 AYKELRRIEIE
-384 ILVKLD
+384 VLCKLQ
-390 ELSSTDLD
+390 DLMPKENS
-398 QGSWFNESK
+398 QGGKLFYESVV
-407 ISLNNFYG
+407 SLNSFIG
-415 IEIDDF
+415 IDLDDF
-421 AHEVARL
+421 AHEITRL

-442 RQVFNFKSSLLPLRD
+442 DRIKNAKASLLPLHD
-457 AGQIHVGNSLRFD
+457 AGQIYVGNSLQHD
-470 WKSIIALDSNSEV
+470 WEQLIDIEGDKELYI
-483 YVVGN
+483 VGN
-488 PPYIGS
+488 PPYKGS
-494 KLQSKEQKK
+494 KKQEAYQKE
-503 DLQECIGNSYRW
+503 DLKLVVGDKGSYGM
-515 KKMDY
+515 MDY
-520 IAGWFFKVE
+520 VAGWFFKAVE
-529 PLLTSDNVKCA
+529 LMKYNNCQAA
-540 FVTTNSIFQGE
+540 FVTTNSICQGE
-551 QVAFIWGVLLD
+551 QVALIWKYLLKYV
-562 SLDIIFTYK
+562 DISFAYAAF
-571 DIKWSN
+571 KWSN
-577 SASNNAGVTVSIVG
+577 NASNNAGVTVNIIG
-591 LAGKEKNIADRYIFD
+591 LCVKGTILDRFLYDEFGFKRRVSNITPYITA
-606 NQGHKEKVNYI
+606 NQ
-617 NAYLMDGTNII
+617 NII
-628 VESTN
+628 VKSETN
-633 HPINGFPKIVMGSM
+633 TINGLPKMCFGNM
-647 PRDNG
+647 PNDGGGLVITPEER
-652 QLIIKDYEEYQNII
+652 LDYIEEY
-666 NQWPEL
+666 PEL
-672 KQYIKKYIGSEELIT
+672 EPYIKKYIGAAELIK
-687 GKYRYVLWLNNIEYN
+687 GQYRYALWLSQEEYG
-702 YIKNNPWVKE
+702 KVATNPIVQTRILHTYNHRINSSAKHLAERPW
-712 KIEAVA
+712 
-718 SFRKNSTASSTKVA
+718 SFRDTNVTK
-732 ALTPYA
+732 
-738 FVQRGE
+738 
-744 WEAAYHSYLESDHEE
+744 
-759 FTQILV
+759 TQSIIIPRV
-765 PCHSSENREYVPM
+765 SSENREYIPM
-778 GIVGED
+778 GIVGSD
-784 VIIPNSAMVIYNA
+784 TIISDSAMAIYDA
-797 PIYLLGLLQSR
+797 PIYLLGLLESR
-808 MHMIWMR
+808 MHMTWMR

-820 LKTDY
+820 LETRY

-845 KKEIEDCVFEILDY
+845 KAEIEDCVLEMLDY

-876 PGELLE
+876 PEELLE

-889 LVDKLYQTKAF
+889 LVDKLYQTRAF
-900 VDDQERLSLLLN
+900 ADDQERLGLLLN

-917 VESHE
+917 VESNE

>member
-15 LKDGIDKKNFFYDFI
+15 LKEGIDKENFFYDLI
-30 SNYDFPAASITRARN
+30 SNYKFPAASITRARN
-45 AGKTAIKN
+45 AGKTVIKN

-80 RNKPRIVIATNFNEL
+80 RNKPRIVIATNFDEI

-101 TGDSLITP
+101 TSDSLIIP

-159 DQTTQEQA
+159 DQTTQEHA

-194 TIKTRTNVDG
+194 TVKTRTNIDG
-204 TDLNQ
+204 SDLNQ

-249 FDKTTRELI
+249 FDKSTRELI
-258 VESGELLNWNEI
+258 IEAGELLNWNEI

-282 ANGEKRS
+282 ADGEKRS

-300 IRRVLCPLFIDDLN
+300 IHRVLCPLFIDNLN
-314 EIKQDIFNR
+314 EVKQDIFNR
-323 IDDNEEKDITDKT
+323 IDENEEKDITDKT
-336 KGANRRSFIKELEA
+336 KGANRRSLIKELEA
-350 LLDRLSKIK
+350 LIDRLSKIK

-373 AYKELRYIEIE
+373 AYKELRRIEIVV
-384 ILVKLD
+384 LCKLQ
-390 ELSSTDLD
+390 ELMPKENA
-398 QGSWFNESK
+398 QGGRLFYESVV
-407 ISLNNFYG
+407 SLNSFIG
-415 IEIDDF
+415 IDLDDF
-421 AHEVARL
+421 AYEITRL

-442 RQVFNFKSSLLPLRD
+442 TRIKNAKASLLPLHD
-457 AGQIHVGNSLRFD
+457 AGKIYVGNSLRHD
-470 WKSIIALDSNSEV
+470 WSQLTNINQDDELYI
-483 YVVGN
+483 VGN
-488 PPYIGS
+488 PQYKGS
-494 KLQSKEQKK
+494 KKQKDYQKE
-503 DLQECIGNSYRW
+503 DLELVVGDKGSHGS
-515 KKMDY
+515 MDY
-520 IAGWFFKVE
+520 VAGWFFKAVE
-529 PLLTSDNVKCA
+529 LMRHNNCQTS
-540 FVTTNSIFQGE
+540 FVTTNSICQGE
-551 QVAFIWGVLLD
+551 QVALIWNYLLKYV
-562 SLDIIFTYK
+562 DISFAYSAF
-571 DIKWSN
+571 KWSN
-577 SASNNAGVTVSIVG
+577 NASNNAGVTVNIIG
-591 LAGKEKNIADRYIFD
+591 LCSKDTLLDRFLYDESGFQRRVSNITPYITE
-606 NQGHKEKVNYI
+606 NE
-617 NAYLMDGTNII
+617 NII
-628 VESTN
+628 VKSENNTL
-633 HPINGFPKIVMGSM
+633 NGLPKMCLGNM
-647 PRDNG
+647 PNDGGGLVITSEERIDY
-652 QLIIKDYEEYQNII
+652 IKEY
-666 NQWPEL
+666 PEL
-672 KQYIKKYIGSEELIT
+672 NQYIKKYIGAAELIKGQYRYALWLSEE
-687 GKYRYVLWLNNIEYN
+687 EYN
-702 YIKNNPWVKE
+702 KVATNPIVQSRILHTYNHRIKSSAKKLAERPW
-712 KIEAVA
+712 
-718 SFRKNSTASSTKVA
+718 SFRDTNVTK
-732 ALTPYA
+732 
-738 FVQRGE
+738 
-744 WEAAYHSYLESDHEE
+744 
-759 FTQILV
+759 TQSIIIPRV
-765 PCHSSENREYVPM
+765 SSENRYYVPM
-778 GIVGED
+778 GIVGPD
-784 VIIPNSAMVIYNA
+784 TIISDSAMAIYDA
-797 PIYLLGLLQSR
+797 PIYLLGLLESR
-808 MHMIWMR
+808 MHMTWMR

-820 LKTDY
+820 LETRY

-845 KKEIEDCVFEILDY
+845 KAEIEDCVFEILDY

-867 AELYDAKKM
+867 AELYDTKTM
-876 PGELLE
+876 PEELLE

-917 VESHE
+917 VEFNE

>member
-15 LKDGIDKKNFFYDFI
+15 LKDGIDKENFFYDFI
-30 SNYDFPAASITRARN
+30 SNYDFPVASITRARN
-45 AGKTAIKN
+45 AGKTVIKN
-53 KAMYEVVSEVS
+53 KAMYELVSEVS

-101 TGDSLITP
+101 TGDSLITA
-109 ITELPLH
+109 IAELPLH

-159 DQTTQEQA
+159 DQTTEEHA

-194 TIKTRTNVDG
+194 IVKTRTNVDG
-204 TDLNQ
+204 SDLNQ

-221 NRNAEPEWL
+221 NRDNESEWL
-230 RDFPYVNG
+230 KDFPYVNG

-258 VESGELLNWNEI
+258 IEVGELLNWNEI

-282 ANGEKRS
+282 ANDKRRS

-300 IRRVLCPLFIDDLN
+300 TLRVLNPLFLDRINRL
-314 EIKQDIFNR
+314 KQDIFYQ
-323 IDDNEEKDITDKT
+323 IDENDDKNITDRSKEI
-336 KGANRRSFIKELEA
+336 NRRKFRKELET

-373 AYKELRYIEIE
+373 AYKELRRIEIDV
-384 ILVKLD
+384 LCKLQ
-390 ELSSTDLD
+390 ELMPKENA
-398 QGSWFNESK
+398 QGGRLFYESVV
-407 ISLNNFYG
+407 SLNSFIG
-415 IEIDDF
+415 IDLDDF
-421 AHEVARL
+421 AHEIARL

-442 RQVFNFKSSLLPLRD
+442 SQIKNTKVSLLPLHD
-457 AGQIHVGNSLRFD
+457 AGQIYVGNSLRHD
-470 WKSIIALDSNSEV
+470 WAQLIDIKADGELYI
-483 YVVGN
+483 VGN
-488 PPYIGS
+488 PPYKGGKKQKDSQKEDLKLVVGDKGS
-494 KLQSKEQKK
+494 Y
-503 DLQECIGNSYRW
+503 GM
-515 KKMDY
+515 MDY
-520 IAGWFFKVE
+520 VAGWFFKAVE
-529 PLLTSDNVKCA
+529 LIRHNNCQAA
-540 FVTTNSIFQGE
+540 FVTTNSICQGE
-551 QVAFIWGVLLD
+551 QVALIWNYLLKYV
-562 SLDIIFTYK
+562 DISFAYSAF
-571 DIKWSN
+571 KWSN
-577 SASNNAGVTVSIVG
+577 NASNNAGVTVNIIG
-591 LAGKEKNIADRYIFD
+591 LCSKGTLLDRFLYDESGHQRRVSNITPYITE
-606 NQGHKEKVNYI
+606 NE
-617 NAYLMDGTNII
+617 NII
-628 VESTN
+628 VKSETN
-633 HPINGFPKIVMGSM
+633 TINGLPKMCFGNMPNDGGGLIVT
-647 PRDNG
+647 PEERVDY
-652 QLIIKDYEEYQNII
+652 IKAY
-666 NQWPEL
+666 PEL
-672 KQYIKKYIGSEELIT
+672 EPYIKKYIGAAELIK
-687 GKYRYVLWLNNIEYN
+687 GQYRYALWLNEKDYKKIES
-702 YIKNNPWVKE
+702 NPIVKE
-712 KIEAVA
+712 RIERTYKHRIKSSAKGLA
-718 SFRKNSTASSTKVA
+718 ARPWSFRDTNMTT
-732 ALTPYA
+732 
-738 FVQRGE
+738 
-744 WEAAYHSYLESDHEE
+744 
-759 FTQILV
+759 TQSIMI
-765 PCHSSENREYVPM
+765 PCHSSENREYLPM
-778 GIVGED
+778 GIVGD
-784 VIIPNSAMVIYNA
+784 DIIISNSAMAIYDA
-797 PIYLLGLLQSR
+797 PIYLLGLLESR
-808 MHMIWMR
+808 MHMTWMR

-845 KKEIEDCVFEILDY
+845 KAEIEDCVFEMLDY
-859 REMSGKTL
+859 REISGKTL

-876 PGELLE
+876 PEELLE

-900 VDDQERLSLLLN
+900 ADDQERLSLLLN

-917 VESHE
+917 VESNE

>member
-15 LKDGIDKKNFFYDFI
+15 IKNGIDKDNFFYDFI
-30 SNYDFPAASITRARN
+30 SNYKFPVSSITRARN
-45 AGKTAIKN
+45 AGKTVIKN
-53 KAMYEVVSEVS
+53 KAMYEVVSESS

-71 DMVKEVSEE
+71 EMVKEVSEE
-80 RNKPRIVIATNFNEL
+80 RNKPRIVIATNFNEI

-109 ITELPLH
+109 IAELPLH
-116 ADFFLPWNGIEKV
+116 ANFFLPWNGIEKV

-144 FKELYHELREINSFK
+144 FKELYHELRDINTFK
-159 DQTTQEQA
+159 DQTTQEHA

-194 TIKTRTNVDG
+194 AIKTRTNVDG
-204 TDLNQ
+204 SDLNQ

-221 NRNAEPEWL
+221 NRDNESEWL
-230 RDFPYVNG
+230 KDFPYVNG

-258 VESGELLNWNEI
+258 IEVGELLNWNEI

-282 ANGEKRS
+282 ANDKRRS

-300 IRRVLCPLFIDDLN
+300 TLRVLNPLFLDRINRL
-314 EIKQDIFNR
+314 KQDIFYQ
-323 IDDNEEKDITDKT
+323 IDENDDKNITDRSKEI
-336 KGANRRSFIKELEA
+336 NRRKFRKELET

-373 AYKELRYIEIE
+373 AYKELRRIEIDV
-384 ILVKLD
+384 LCKLQ
-390 ELSSTDLD
+390 ELMPKENA
-398 QGSWFNESK
+398 QGGRLFYESVV
-407 ISLNNFYG
+407 SLNSFIG
-415 IEIDDF
+415 IDLDDF
-421 AHEVARL
+421 AHEIARL

-442 RQVFNFKSSLLPLRD
+442 SQIKNTKASLLPLHD
-457 AGQIHVGNSLRFD
+457 AGQIYVGNSLRHD
-470 WKSIIALDSNSEV
+470 WAQLIDIKADGELYI
-483 YVVGN
+483 VGN
-488 PPYIGS
+488 PPYKGGKKQKDSQKEDLKLVVGDKGS
-494 KLQSKEQKK
+494 Y
-503 DLQECIGNSYRW
+503 GM
-515 KKMDY
+515 MDY
-520 IAGWFFKVE
+520 VAGWFFKAVE
-529 PLLTSDNVKCA
+529 LIRHNNCQTA
-540 FVTTNSIFQGE
+540 FVTTNSICQGE
-551 QVAFIWGVLLD
+551 QVALIWNYLLKYV
-562 SLDIIFTYK
+562 DISFAYSAF
-571 DIKWSN
+571 KWSN
-577 SASNNAGVTVSIVG
+577 NASNNAGVTVNIIG
-591 LAGKEKNIADRYIFD
+591 LCSKGTLLDRFLYDESGHQRRVSNITPYITE
-606 NQGHKEKVNYI
+606 NE
-617 NAYLMDGTNII
+617 NII
-628 VESTN
+628 VKSETN
-633 HPINGFPKIVMGSM
+633 TINGLPKMCFGNMPNDGGGLIVT
-647 PRDNG
+647 PEERVDY
-652 QLIIKDYEEYQNII
+652 IKAYPVLE
-666 NQWPEL
+666 P
-672 KQYIKKYIGSEELIT
+672 YIKKYIGAAELIK
-687 GKYRYVLWLNNIEYN
+687 GQYRYALWLNEKDYKKIES
-702 YIKNNPWVKE
+702 NPIVKE
-712 KIEAVA
+712 RIERTYKHRIKSSAKGLA
-718 SFRKNSTASSTKVA
+718 ARPWSFRDTNMTT
-732 ALTPYA
+732 
-738 FVQRGE
+738 
-744 WEAAYHSYLESDHEE
+744 
-759 FTQILV
+759 TQSIMI
-765 PCHSSENREYVPM
+765 PCHSSENREYLPM
-778 GIVGED
+778 GIVGD
-784 VIIPNSAMVIYNA
+784 DIIISNSAMAIYDA
-797 PIYLLGLLQSR
+797 PIYLLGLLESR
-808 MHMIWMR
+808 MHMTWMR

-845 KKEIEDCVFEILDY
+845 KAEIEDCVFEMLDY

-876 PGELLE
+876 PEELLE

-917 VESHE
+917 VESNE

>member
-15 LKDGIDKKNFFYDFI
+15 LKEGIDKENFFYDLI
-30 SNYDFPAASITRARN
+30 SNYKFPAASITRARN
-45 AGKTAIKN
+45 AGKTVIKN

-80 RNKPRIVIATNFNEL
+80 RNKPRIVIATNFDEI

-101 TGDSLITP
+101 TSDSLIIP

-159 DQTTQEQA
+159 DQTTQEHA

-194 TIKTRTNVDG
+194 TVKTRTNIDG
-204 TDLNQ
+204 SDLNQ

-249 FDKTTRELI
+249 FDKSTRELI
-258 VESGELLNWNEI
+258 IEAGELLNWNEI

-282 ANGEKRS
+282 ADGEKRS

-300 IRRVLCPLFIDDLN
+300 IHRVLCPLFIDNLN
-314 EIKQDIFNR
+314 EVKQDIFNR
-323 IDDNEEKDITDKT
+323 IDENEEKDITDKT
-336 KGANRRSFIKELEA
+336 KGANRRSLIKELEA
-350 LLDRLSKIK
+350 LIDRLSKIK

-373 AYKELRYIEIE
+373 AYKELRRIEIVV
-384 ILVKLD
+384 LCKLQ
-390 ELSSTDLD
+390 ELMPKENA
-398 QGSWFNESK
+398 QGGRLFYESVV
-407 ISLNNFYG
+407 SLNSFIG
-415 IEIDDF
+415 IDLDDF
-421 AHEVARL
+421 AYEITRL

-442 RQVFNFKSSLLPLRD
+442 TRIKNAKASLLPLHD
-457 AGQIHVGNSLRFD
+457 AGKIYVGNSLRHD
-470 WKSIIALDSNSEV
+470 WSQLTNINQDDELYI
-483 YVVGN
+483 VGN
-488 PPYIGS
+488 PQYKGS
-494 KLQSKEQKK
+494 KKQKDYQKE
-503 DLQECIGNSYRW
+503 DLELVVGDKGSHGS
-515 KKMDY
+515 MDY
-520 IAGWFFKVE
+520 VAGWFFKAVE
-529 PLLTSDNVKCA
+529 LMRHNNCQTS
-540 FVTTNSIFQGE
+540 FVTTNSICQGE
-551 QVAFIWGVLLD
+551 QVALIWNYLLKYV
-562 SLDIIFTYK
+562 DISFAYSAF
-571 DIKWSN
+571 KWSN
-577 SASNNAGVTVSIVG
+577 NASNNAGVTVNIIG
-591 LAGKEKNIADRYIFD
+591 LCSKDTLLDRFLYDESGFQRRVSNITPYITE
-606 NQGHKEKVNYI
+606 NE
-617 NAYLMDGTNII
+617 NII
-628 VESTN
+628 VKSENNTL
-633 HPINGFPKIVMGSM
+633 NGLPKMCLGNM
-647 PRDNG
+647 PNDGGGLVITSEERIDY
-652 QLIIKDYEEYQNII
+652 IKEY
-666 NQWPEL
+666 PEL
-672 KQYIKKYIGSEELIT
+672 NQYIKKYIGAAELIKGQYRYALWLSEE
-687 GKYRYVLWLNNIEYN
+687 EYN
-702 YIKNNPWVKE
+702 KVATNPIVQSRILHTYNHRIKSSAKKLAERPW
-712 KIEAVA
+712 
-718 SFRKNSTASSTKVA
+718 SFRDTNVTK
-732 ALTPYA
+732 
-738 FVQRGE
+738 
-744 WEAAYHSYLESDHEE
+744 
-759 FTQILV
+759 TQSIIIPRV
-765 PCHSSENREYVPM
+765 SSENRYYVPM
-778 GIVGED
+778 GIVGPD
-784 VIIPNSAMVIYNA
+784 TIISDSAMAIYDA
-797 PIYLLGLLQSR
+797 PIYLLGLLESR
-808 MHMIWMR
+808 MHMTWMR

-820 LKTDY
+820 LETRY

-845 KKEIEDCVFEILDY
+845 KAEIEDCVFEILDY
-859 REMSGKTL
+859 RETSGKTL
-867 AELYDAKKM
+867 AELYDTKTM
-876 PGELLE
+876 PEELLE

-917 VESHE
+917 VESNE

>member
-15 LKDGIDKKNFFYDFI
+15 IKNGIDKDNFFYDFI
-30 SNYDFPAASITRARN
+30 SNYKFPASSITRARN
-45 AGKTAIKN
+45 TGKTVIKN
-53 KAMYEVVSEVS
+53 KAMYEVVSESS

-80 RNKPRIVIATNFNEL
+80 RNKPRIIIATNFNEL
-95 AAIDTK
+95 AAIDMK

-109 ITELPLH
+109 IAELPLH
-116 ADFFLPWNGIEKV
+116 ADFFLSWNGVEKV

-144 FKELYHELREINSFK
+144 FKELYHELRAINSFK
-159 DQTTQEQA
+159 DQTTQEHA

-194 TIKTRTNVDG
+194 AIKIRTNIDG
-204 TDLNQ
+204 SDLNQ
-209 VISEIYA
+209 VISEIYT

-221 NRNAEPEWL
+221 NRDAEPEWL

-238 KLFSEPHVDLV
+238 KLFSEPHVDLI
-249 FDKTTRELI
+249 FDKNTRELI
-258 VESGELLNWNEI
+258 IEAGELLNWNEI

-314 EIKQDIFNR
+314 EVKQDIFNR

-336 KGANRRSFIKELEA
+336 KGANRRSLIKELES
-350 LLDRLSKIK
+350 LLKRLSRIK
-359 IFDPA
+359 VFDPA

-373 AYKELRYIEIE
+373 AYKELRNIEIE
-384 ILVKLD
+384 IFVKLD
-390 ELSSTDLD
+390 ELSFTELE

-428 SLWIAEHQMNVEME
+428 SLWIAEHQMNVELE

-457 AGQIHVGNSLRFD
+457 AGQIHVGNSLHLD
-470 WKSIIALDSNSEV
+470 WKSIIEIDSNSEI
-483 YVVGN
+483 YIVGN

-494 KLQSKEQKK
+494 KRQSKEQKK

-529 PLLTSDNVKCA
+529 PLLARDNAKCA

-551 QVAFIWGVLLD
+551 QVAFIWGILLN

-591 LAGKEKNIADRYIFD
+591 LASKEEAIVDKYIFD
-606 NQGHKEKVNYI
+606 NQGHKEKVRYI
-617 NAYLMDGTNII
+617 NAYLMDDTNII
-628 VESTN
+628 VESIN
-633 HPINGFPKIVMGSM
+633 QPINGFPKIVMGSM

-652 QLIIKDYEEYQNII
+652 KLIIETYEEYQTII
-666 NQWPEL
+666 NEWPNL
-672 KQYIKKYIGSEELIT
+672 KKYIKKYIGSYELINN
-687 GKYRYVLWLNNIEYN
+687 KERYVLWLNAAEYSQVKDNI
-702 YIKNNPWVKE
+702 WVRARVN
-712 KIEAVA
+712 AVK
-718 SFRKNSTASSTKVA
+718 SFRELSKANSTRDA

-738 FVQRGE
+738 FVQKGE
-744 WEAAYHSYLESDHEE
+744 WELAYLRFCESDRIE
-759 FTQILV
+759 FLQIII
-765 PCHSSENREYVPM
+765 PRHSSENREYVPM
-778 GIVGED
+778 GVLGED
-784 VIIPNSAMVIYNA
+784 TIIADSAMAIYDA
-797 PIYLLGLLQSR
+797 PIYLLGLLESR
-808 MHMIWMR
+808 MHMTWMR

-820 LKTDY
+820 LETRY

-838 PKISEQA
+838 PKISKQA
-845 KKEIEDCVFEILDY
+845 KAEIEDCVFEMLDY

-876 PGELLE
+876 PEELLE

-900 VDDQERLSLLLN
+900 KGDQERLRLLLN

-917 VESHE
+917 VESNE

>member
-15 LKDGIDKKNFFYDFI
+15 LKDGINQENFFYDFI
-30 SNYDFPAASITRARN
+30 SNYNFPAASITRARN
-45 AGKTAIKN
+45 AGKTVIKN
-53 KAMYEVVSEVS
+53 KAMYDVVSETS

-71 DMVKEVSEE
+71 DMVKEVSDE

-101 TGDSLITP
+101 TGDSLITS
-109 ITELPLH
+109 IAELPLH

-159 DQTTQEQA
+159 DQTTEEHA

-178 LFAEDTDIMP
+178 LFAEDTDIML

-194 TIKTRTNVDG
+194 TVKTRTNVDG
-204 TDLNQ
+204 SDLNQ

-221 NRNAEPEWL
+221 NRDAEPEWL
-230 RDFPYVNG
+230 RGFPYVNG

-258 VESGELLNWNEI
+258 IEAGELLNWTEI

-282 ANGEKRS
+282 ADGEKRS

-300 IRRVLCPLFIDDLN
+300 IRRVLCPLFIDNLN
-314 EIKQDIFNR
+314 EVKQDIFDR
-323 IDDNEEKDITDKT
+323 IDENEEKDITDKT

-350 LLDRLSKIK
+350 LIERLSKIK
-359 IFDPA
+359 VFDPA

-373 AYKELRYIEIE
+373 AYKELRRIEIV
-384 ILVKLD
+384 ILCKLQ
-390 ELSSTDLD
+390 ELMPKENA
-398 QGSWFNESK
+398 QGGRLFYESVV
-407 ISLNNFYG
+407 SLNSFIG
-415 IEIDDF
+415 IDLDDF
-421 AHEVARL
+421 AYEITRL

-442 RQVFNFKSSLLPLRD
+442 TRIKNAKASLLPLHD
-457 AGQIHVGNSLRFD
+457 AGKIYVGNSLRHD
-470 WKSIIALDSNSEV
+470 WSQLTNINRDDELYI
-483 YVVGN
+483 VGN
-488 PPYIGS
+488 PQYKGS
-494 KLQSKEQKK
+494 KKQKDYQKE
-503 DLQECIGNSYRW
+503 DLKLVVGDKGSYGS
-515 KKMDY
+515 MDY
-520 IAGWFFKVE
+520 VAGWFFKAVE
-529 PLLTSDNVKCA
+529 LMRHNNCQTS
-540 FVTTNSIFQGE
+540 FVTTNSICQGE
-551 QVAFIWGVLLD
+551 QVALIWNYLLKYV
-562 SLDIIFTYK
+562 DISFAYSAF
-571 DIKWSN
+571 KWSN
-577 SASNNAGVTVSIVG
+577 NASNNAGVTVNIIG
-591 LAGKEKNIADRYIFD
+591 LCSKGTLLDRFLYDESGFQRRVSNITPYITE
-606 NQGHKEKVNYI
+606 NE
-617 NAYLMDGTNII
+617 NII
-628 VESTN
+628 VKSETN
-633 HPINGFPKIVMGSM
+633 TINGLPKMCFGNM
-647 PRDNG
+647 PNDGGGLVITPEER
-652 QLIIKDYEEYQNII
+652 LDYIEAY
-666 NQWPEL
+666 PEL
-672 KQYIKKYIGSEELIT
+672 EPYIKKYIGAAELIK
-687 GKYRYVLWLNNIEYN
+687 GKYRYALWLSENDYKKLES
-702 YIKNNPWVKE
+702 NPIVKE
-712 KIEAVA
+712 RIARTYNHRINSSAKGLAERAW
-718 SFRKNSTASSTKVA
+718 SFRDTNMTT
-732 ALTPYA
+732 
-738 FVQRGE
+738 
-744 WEAAYHSYLESDHEE
+744 
-759 FTQILV
+759 TQSILI
-765 PCHSSENREYVPM
+765 PCHSSENREYLPM

-784 VIIPNSAMVIYNA
+784 TIISNSAMAIYDA
-797 PIYLLGLLQSR
+797 PIYLLGLLESR
-808 MHMIWMR
+808 MHMTWMR

-820 LKTDY
+820 LETRY

-845 KKEIEDCVFEILDY
+845 KAEIEDCVFEILDY

-867 AELYDAKKM
+867 AQLYDAKKM
-876 PGELLE
+876 PEELLE

-917 VESHE
+917 VESNE